1 MRPPMVPSLFPS
13 RTGVSAMASIRARAD
28 NGKLFVDFRHAGA
41 RCREQTTLDD
51 TATNRRTL
59 TKLLERLE
67 NEVKRGTFNYAT
79 FFPGSKMAM
88 KFGESGGVK
97 AVTAAVAQAVATPV
111 GQAMPQVP
119 AVVITPTVRP
129 TFAAFSETWQL
140 ENQVAWRRSYQRTVG
155 DIVRKHMLPA
165 FGERDV
171 GSLSRE
177 ELLNFRAQLAKVKGR
192 KKETLSPRR
201 INAIMNVMSLVL
213 NEASD
218 RYKFT
223 TPYYNIKSLRIPKSD
238 VEPFTLEEVGR
249 ILTTVREDFR
259 DYYTVRFFTGMR
271 TGEVDGLKWKYV
283 DFERR
288 LIMIRETIVMG
299 LEDEDTKTLESAR
312 DIQMSQVVFD
322 ALTRQKA
329 RTGQFRSY
337 IFCNQEGHHL
347 DHNNVTKRVWYPL
360 LRYLGLNPRRPYQTR
375 HTAATLWLASG
386 EAPEWIARQM
396 GHTTTEMLF
405 KVYSRYVPNLTR
417 QDGSAF
423 ERLLASKLPSD
434 STAGNGFQPAP
445 SMKPDQPGKGD
456 PA

>member
-1 MRPPMVPSLFPS
+1 MAKIRP
-13 RTGVSAMASIRARAD
+13 RKETGT
-28 NGKLFVDFRHAGA
+28 LYFDFFYRGV

-51 TATNRRTL
+51 TVANR
-59 TKLLERLE
+59 KRLQKVLDSIE
-67 NEVKRGTFNYAT
+67 KEIKDGTFDYAT
-79 FFPGSKMAM
+79 FFPGSKMAA
-88 KFGESGGVK
+88 KFGEAGSATTV
-97 AVTAAVAQAVATPV
+97 AAAVAQAVAP
-111 GQAMPQVP
+111 AMPQVP
-119 AVVITPTVRP
+119 AVVIPPLARL
-129 TFAAFSETWQL
+129 TFAAFSDTWQL

-155 DIVRKHMLPA
+155 DIVKKHLLPA

-177 ELLNFRAQLAKVKGR
+177 ELLKFRSELAKVKGR

-223 TPYYNIKSLRIPKSD
+223 TPYYNIKSLRIPRSE
-238 VEPFTLEEVGR
+238 VEPFTLTEVSQ
-249 ILTTVREDFR
+249 ILGTVREDFR

-288 LIMIRETIVMG
+288 LISIRETIVMG
-299 LEDEDTKTLESAR
+299 IEGEDTKTIESNR

-322 ALTRQKA
+322 ALARQKA
-329 RTGQFRSY
+329 RTAHFRNY
-337 IFCNQEGHHL
+337 VFCNQEGHSL

-423 ERLLASKLPSD
+423 ERLLATNLP
-434 STAGNGFQPAP
+434 
-445 SMKPDQPGKGD
+445 KPEDRNARSGTNEKETD
-456 PA
+456 HDE